1 MHPADNDSETTGS
14 PVLKGTTTIVTG
26 AGRGIGKAIALA
38 FAQEGAN
45 VVCVSRTAS
54 EIEAVVSQIES
65 ITPGSG
71 IAVIADISSSTSAKL
86 IVETAVQKFGPV
98 SILINNAGVDKINSV
113 EHERDFES
121 WWRVLEV
128 NLRGPA
134 ALIHQVLP
142 SMLSRGTGVIISL
155 GSRNAAIDFP
165 FMTAYS
171 AAKTALLRFHQCLEQ
186 EIQGRGVLHFYLQP
200 GDVATALTHQPGVID
215 LDTVEKVPAL
225 QKMLESTVGRS
236 TTSPYHVADICL
248 QLAVNENSRH
258 LSGRYVDSERDLQRM
273 IQEVRADPSLYRLTM
288 MGI

>member
-1 MHPADNDSETTGS
+1 MHSADIEPDMMRS

-38 FAQEGAN
+38 FAQAGAN

-65 ITPGSG
+65 STPGSG
-71 IAVIADISSSTSAKL
+71 VAVIADVSSSTSAKL
-86 IVETAVQKFGPV
+86 IVDTAVQRFGPV
-98 SILINNAGVDKINSV
+98 SILINNAGIDKINTV
-113 EHERDFES
+113 EHERCFES

-155 GSRNAAIDFP
+155 GSRNGAIDFP

-186 EIQGRGVLHFYLQP
+186 EIQGRGVSHFYLQP
-200 GDVATALTHQPGVID
+200 GDVATTLTHQPGVID

-236 TTSPYHVADICL
+236 TASPCHVADICL
-248 QLAVNENSRH
+248 QLALNENSRH
-258 LSGRYVDSERDLQRM
+258 LSGRYVDSERDLQHM
-273 IQEVRADPSLYRLTM
+273 IQEVRADSSLYRLTM